1 MNDVTILAPLPTG
14 EAPVLLRGADLADD
28 GTALVPRALFDRLVA
43 DPEGGLPILG
53 GETYDQLHLVA
64 VRFDL
69 CDRQQPGVCPDTED
83 GRMRLVF
90 QPIADQSAFDAGFHA
105 FYAIRNAEI
114 APAVAAL
121 RDLATTVAGPR
132 TGALRPSP
140 ALTASDA
147 YAVKLRAFVKRFG
160 GESRSVRLTINAQPQ
175 TLAQIQW
182 ALRGVEKKDGAFV
195 EMAIAGGAAT
205 SERVILAGRPG
216 YEVTPATDHPAG
228 LAGALTQSM
237 FDAADATK
245 RREYLAA
252 LAAVDNPLMHS
263 AETVA
268 CVACHV
274 STVLT
279 AARAPGAG
287 IDPVSLPER
296 YTSTRDLSV
305 AAGKSRETDRTL
317 RALGYLGKD
326 PMISQR
332 VVNDTAQVL
341 SEIERRYP
349 SP

>member
-28 GTALVPRALFDRLVA
+28 G
-43 DPEGGLPILG
+43 
-53 GETYDQLHLVA
+53 ETYDQLHLVA

-69 CDRQQPGVCPDTED
+69 CDRQQPGVCPDAED

-90 QPIADQSAFDAGFHA
+90 QPIADQGAFDAGFHA

-140 ALTASDA
+140 ALTASTSDA

-160 GESRSVRLTINAQPQ
+160 GESRIVRLTINAQPQ

-182 ALRGVEKKDGAFV
+182 ALRGVEKKDGVFV

-228 LAGALTQSM
+228 LAGAMTQSM
-237 FDAADATK
+237 FDAADPTK

-252 LAAVDNPLMHS
+252 LAAVDNPLTHS

-279 AARAPGAG
+279 AARAAGAG

-305 AAGKSRETDRTL
+305 AAGKSRETERTL

-349 SP
+349 GP